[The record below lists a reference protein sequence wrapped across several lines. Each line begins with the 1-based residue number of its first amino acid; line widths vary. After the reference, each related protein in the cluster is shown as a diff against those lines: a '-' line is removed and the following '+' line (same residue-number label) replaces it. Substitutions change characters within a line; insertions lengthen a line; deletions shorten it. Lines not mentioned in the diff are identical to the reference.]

1 MPHVI
6 RQNGVFLATFAFK
19 FNKMVVYEDCPI
31 CKSTSIKSHL
41 PIKDYFLTQEDFEI
55 FQCESCSFIFTRAL
69 ESEENIGRYYKS
81 EEYISHSDKKKG
93 FFAVLY
99 QYGRKY
105 MLRKKY
111 KSISRHQKLDKGKLL
126 DIGSGTGH
134 FIHFMQKKGW
144 DVEGIEM
151 DKSARE
157 YSIREFSLKV
167 QDNKALF
174 SQEFEKKDVISL
186 WHVLEHLYEPE
197 KYMQRILELLKED
210 GLLLIALPNA
220 NSWDAKH
227 YGKYWAAYDVP
238 RHQWHFTPKS
248 FQHFIQKFDLELVK
262 IRKMPLDAMYVS
274 ILSEKYKQNSLQ
286 SIRGIINGIRS
297 NIHCLNNAGKSS
309 SVIYFLQKKKH
320 TAS

>member
-1 MPHVI
+1 
-6 RQNGVFLATFAFK
+6 
-19 FNKMVVYEDCPI
+19 MVVYEVCPI
-31 CKSTSIKSHL
+31 CNSKKIKAFL
-41 PIKDYFLTQEDFEI
+41 PVKDYFLTQEDFELWK
-55 FQCESCSFIFTRAL
+55 CETCSFIFTHAL
-69 ESEENIGRYYKS
+69 EDEENIGKYYKS

-93 FFAVLY
+93 FFAALY

-105 MLRKKY
+105 MLKKKY
-111 KSISRHQKLDKGKLL
+111 KSISKFQKQEKGKLL

-134 FIHFMQKKGW
+134 FIHFMQEKGW

-151 DKSARE
+151 DKNARE
-157 YSIREFSLKV
+157 YSIKEFSLKV

-174 SQEFEKKDVISL
+174 NTEFEQKDVISL

-197 KYMQRILELLKED
+197 KYMQRILEILKDD

-248 FQHFIQKFDLELVK
+248 FRFFIKKFDLELIK
-262 IRKMPLDAMYVS
+262 IKKMPLDAMYVS
-274 ILSEKYKQNSLQ
+274 ILSEKYKQNSFA
-286 SIRGIINGIRS
+286 SIRGIIKGIWS
-297 NIHCLNNAGKSS
+297 NIRCLNNAEKSS
-309 SVIYFLQKKKH
+309 SVIYFLRKKQ
-320 TAS
+320 